1 MQHGINHSGPE
12 RVKMYLLLVS
22 KDALGDKICWL
33 WINDQLYG
41 KYSTFSVLQH
51 SLQNAINNKTKSYF
65 SCMIIS
71 MQSSKIRSQAKKLQ
85 LTFRA
90 HHVRNLWLQ

>member
-1 MQHGINHSGPE
+1 
-12 RVKMYLLLVS
+12 
-22 KDALGDKICWL
+22 
-33 WINDQLYG
+33 
-41 KYSTFSVLQH
+41 
-51 SLQNAINNKTKSYF
+51 
-65 SCMIIS
+65 MIIS